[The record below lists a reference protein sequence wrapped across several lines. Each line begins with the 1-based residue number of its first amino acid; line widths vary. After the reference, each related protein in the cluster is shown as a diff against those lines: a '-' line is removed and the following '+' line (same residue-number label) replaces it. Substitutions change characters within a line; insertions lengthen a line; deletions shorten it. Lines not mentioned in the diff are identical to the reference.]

1 MSAFNC
7 ESVAGAGLGEP
18 MRCEG
23 AELLYRCIHPE
34 RHGNGDTHPS
44 LKINRK
50 KNTWACFVCGVS
62 GTAWALAAFISGCD
76 PSDKPGVTKWL
87 RERGLLSE
95 NGSGR
100 IAEEFHEVATFYYTP
115 TLRKVR
121 LETAP
126 INGDKPA
133 KNFQFQRFENG
144 KWIPGAGDQ
153 PKPLYMNQLM
163 READTLE
170 WAVGFEG
177 EAKCDLAGT
186 LGIPAF
192 SFKHMNAAECT
203 KLAGMEVI
211 LWPDADLPGERQVK
225 GAAKML
231 LDSGQPR
238 GIRIVI
244 PPPDLPPSGDIVDAV
259 KTLGWNRARI
269 EELIHDAP
277 EWKAVPQT
285 ESSGFKLE
293 TLLELLNRPQVDT
306 DWLWEGGLAAG
317 TVSAVVSKPKVG
329 KSTFARNFALAVS
342 RGDPFLG
349 FATKKGLVI
358 YLALEERAE
367 DVTADFRAMGATGE
381 ENILIHADSAPA
393 AGILAVV
400 ELVRKLK
407 PVLVVIDPLFRIAHI
422 KDEKA
427 YAETYAALGPL
438 IDIARASGTHVLL
451 THHSGK
457 SAKADPIDSPL
468 GSTAISGAVSTLIVL
483 RRTET
488 YRLIQTRQ
496 RLGQDLPET
505 VLQFARETRQLS
517 LGENK
522 LDAVRKGCERAIIEF
537 LEDAE
542 EPQPQA
548 QIRSSVEGQ
557 TKSIRAALTALVQ
570 GKQVLKTGEGTR
582 GKPFLYELPDSG
594 SQYSAGTS
602 EPESPNKAQGP
613 INTGDIVVPENCQGP
628 ILVSDKLNTPPT
640 LFTPAEG
647 PETESAEPLG
657 DPDDE
662 VVL

>member
-1 MSAFNC
+1 VALSC
-7 ESVAGAGLGEP
+7 ESVARAGLGEP
-18 MRCEG
+18 MRREG
-23 AELLYRCIHPE
+23 AELLYRCPHPQG
-34 RHGNGDTHPS
+34 HANGDAHPS
-44 LKINRK
+44 LKVNPR
-50 KNTWACFVCGVS
+50 KNTWACFVCRVG
-62 GTAWALAAFISGCD
+62 GTAWALAAFVSGCN
-76 PSDKPGVTKWL
+76 PSDIPGVTKWL
-87 RERGLLSE
+87 RECDLLSE
-95 NGSGR
+95 NGSRGR
-100 IAEEFHEVATFYYTP
+100 AEEFHEVATFYYTP

-121 LETAP
+121 FETTP
-126 INGDKPA
+126 VNGDKPA
-133 KNFQFQRFENG
+133 KKFQFQRFENG

-192 SFKHMNAAECT
+192 SFKHMNVAECAR
-203 KLAGMEVI
+203 LAEMEVI
-211 LWPDADLPGERQVK
+211 LWPDADSPGERQAK

-231 LDSGQPR
+231 LDSGQAR

-244 PPPDLPPSGDIVDAV
+244 PPLELPLSGDIVDAV
-259 KTLGWNRARI
+259 KTLGWSRARI
-269 EELIHDAP
+269 DELLHNAP

-285 ESSGFKLE
+285 EGNDFKLE
-293 TLLELLNRPQVDT
+293 TLLELLNRPQVET
-306 DWLWEGGLAAG
+306 DWLLEGRLAAG
-317 TVSAVVSKPKVG
+317 TVSTVVSKPKVG
-329 KSTFARNFALAVS
+329 KSTFARNLALAVS

-349 FATKKGLVI
+349 FETKRGLVI

-367 DVTADFRAMGATGE
+367 DVAADFRAMGATGE
-381 ENILIHADSAPA
+381 ESILIHADSAPA
-393 AGILAVV
+393 TGILAVV

-438 IDIARASGTHVLL
+438 IDIARTSGTHVLL

-468 GSTAISGAVSTLIVL
+468 GSTAISGSVSTLIVL
-483 RRTET
+483 RRTDT

-505 VLQFARETRQLS
+505 VLQFARETRQVS

-522 LDAVRKGCERAIIEF
+522 LDTDRKGCERAIIEF
-537 LEDAE
+537 LADAG
-542 EPQPQA
+542 EPQTQA

-557 TKSIRAALTALVQ
+557 TRTIRAALTALVQ
-570 GKQVLKTGEGTR
+570 GKRVLKIGEGTR
-582 GKPFLYELPDSG
+582 GKPFRYELPDSG

-602 EPESPNKAQGP
+602 EPESSNEAQDP
-613 INTGDIVVPENCQGP
+613 INTGDIVVPENCQCP
-628 ILVSDKLNTPPT
+628 IPVPENPDTPST

-647 PETESAEPLG
+647 SGDSVSGPLG